1 MKRLLT
7 AIACIFIVS
16 PTYAQV
22 ESAGDLRDSCSAL
35 VAISKGSQSPATAG
49 KARLCLWVF
58 STAAM
63 TFNHMKLAAAQKSG
77 QSPLAS
83 CREPAPIEAIEA
95 WLAGPAKALEPSD
108 GIAIASTSVAQFYMG
123 QCKKFM

>member
-22 ESAGDLRDSCSAL
+22 DSAGDLRDSCSAL
-35 VAISKGSQSPATAG
+35 VAISKGSQSPVTAS

-58 STAAM
+58 SKEWHIAACVV
-63 TFNHMKLAAAQKSG
+63 QG
-77 QSPLAS
+77 AS
-83 CREPAPIEAIEA
+83 A
-95 WLAGPAKALEPSD
+95 D
-108 GIAIASTSVAQFYMG
+108 
-123 QCKKFM
+123 